1 MPQWPKEDITH
12 ELRPVQ
18 TGNCIHVM
26 GKAVDSTLSDWM
38 IISRCS
44 VILSFP
50 GQSYQISHLEVLVVS
65 RSQARSFAHQKKRMS
80 LVFKGI
86 LMAISKIPQ
95 FGGL

>member
-18 TGNCIHVM
+18 AGNCIYVM
-26 GKAVDSTLSDWM
+26 DKAVDSTLSDWT

-50 GQSYQISHLEVLVVS
+50 GQSYQISHPEVLVVS
-65 RSQARSFAHQKKRMS
+65 RSQAHSFAHQKNVF
-80 LVFKGI
+80 LFFKGI
-86 LMAISKIPQ
+86 LMATSKIPQ